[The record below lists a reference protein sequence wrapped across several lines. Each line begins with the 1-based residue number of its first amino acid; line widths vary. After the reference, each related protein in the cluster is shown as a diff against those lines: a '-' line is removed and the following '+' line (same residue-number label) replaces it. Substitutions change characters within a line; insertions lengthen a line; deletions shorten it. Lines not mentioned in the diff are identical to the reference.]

1 VAAPVPGAA
10 SVGPQ
15 LVWYNVFRLYRAV
28 ASHNGRPE
36 PSYPAGEPLMMA
48 DRDEVVVSALPL
60 TLRIASGFNP
70 PFAAMG

>member
-1 VAAPVPGAA
+1 
-10 SVGPQ
+10 
-15 LVWYNVFRLYRAV
+15 
-28 ASHNGRPE
+28 
-36 PSYPAGEPLMMA
+36 MMA